1 MTYRSYSRIGVY
13 IDVSNI
19 YRSGGSRMQYGVLRE
34 FAARDGGEL
43 VRLNAYTS
51 LDVER
56 TKVDYTYKTNV
67 NNFYSVLRDLG
78 YKVITKEVKWYE
90 DEAGGRYG
98 KANADLDLAVDM
110 LLQSNNLDRVL
121 LVTGDGDFTRVV
133 RAVQNKGC
141 RVEVMALDNVSFELR
156 READMFMSGYLI
168 PNLIPTTSYQPD
180 QPPWGAVGSRVRGV
194 CYTHKQDYG
203 FMRYLNEIAPGLWL
217 TDTRRTDSPY
227 GSVFFHDSNLPD
239 GVDPSMLPNRNHIF
253 EFDLMSSSRQQGFQA
268 ENIELVSVSSP

>member
-1 MTYRSYSRIGVY
+1 
-13 IDVSNI
+13 
-19 YRSGGSRMQYGVLRE
+19 MQYGILRE
-34 FAARDGGEL
+34 FAARDGGEI

-51 LDVER
+51 FDAER
-56 TKVDYTYKTNV
+56 ARTDNTYRSNV

-90 DEAGGRYG
+90 DESGNRYG

-141 RVEVMALDNVSFELR
+141 RVEILGLDNVSSELR
-156 READMFMSGYLI
+156 READMFMSGYLV
-168 PNLIPTTSYQPD
+168 PNLIPTTAQSD
-180 QPPWGAVGSRVRGV
+180 QPVWGKVGSRVRGI
-194 CYTHKQDYG
+194 CYAHKQDYG
-203 FMRYLNEIAPGLWL
+203 FLRYLNEIAPGLWM
-217 TDTRRTDSPY
+217 TDTRRIDSPY

-239 GVDPSMLPNRNHIF
+239 DVDPAVLPNRSHIF
-253 EFDLMSSSRQQGFQA
+253 EFDLASSSRQQGYQA
-268 ENIELVSVSSP
+268 ENIALVSS